1 MSSQSGSPSP
11 EPASLAAALSE
22 LLQAFGGRALAVQ
35 AAEERDP
42 EKLRLYARIVV
53 NRAPAEQK
61 AGIRSRLER
70 LGLL

>member
-1 MSSQSGSPSP
+1 MSSQSGSQSQ
-11 EPASLAAALSE
+11 ELAAALSE

-53 NRAPAEQK
+53 DRAPAAQK
-61 AGIRSRLER
+61 AGIRSRLAR